1 MEQLKEEKEQLIVE
15 WSIKLSEQEE
25 YYLKKLEELKNNNN
39 MNDELSSQ
47 HAEMNKQLQT
57 PPTNHTT
64 TARVTTTAYPPKVP
78 TQRIH
83 ANYGTITAPEELH
96 FICHW
101 KGL

>member
-47 HAEMNKQLQT
+47 HVEMNK
-57 PPTNHTT
+57 
-64 TARVTTTAYPPKVP
+64 V
-78 TQRIH
+78 
-83 ANYGTITAPEELH
+83 
-96 FICHW
+96 
-101 KGL
+101 